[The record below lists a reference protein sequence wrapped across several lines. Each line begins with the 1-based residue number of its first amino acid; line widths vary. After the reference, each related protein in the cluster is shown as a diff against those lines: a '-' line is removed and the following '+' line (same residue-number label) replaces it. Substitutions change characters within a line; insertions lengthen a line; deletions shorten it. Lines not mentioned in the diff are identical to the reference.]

1 MKVAVDTNVLVRY
14 LTEDDEHESAQA
26 ARAIEEADAIVIPT
40 IVLCELVWVLR
51 RAYRYSGAE
60 VEALVQRLITSRQV
74 ETDYPAAQAGLRALG
89 RGGDF
94 ADGVIHHDM
103 KRAGASHIATFD
115 RAFAAW
121 MPSSEV
127 ILLGDPP

>member
-1 MKVAVDTNVLVRY
+1 MKIAVDTNVLVRY
-14 LTEDDEHESAQA
+14 LVQDDPLQAAQATRLVESA
-26 ARAIEEADAIVIPT
+26 DTIVIPT

-51 RAYRYSGAE
+51 RSYGYPVSE
-60 VEALVQRLITSRQV
+60 IEALLRRLIGSRQV
-74 ETDYPAAQAGLRALG
+74 ETDYPAVQAGLRSLG

-103 KRAGASHIATFD
+103 KRSGANHIATFD